1 MKIIALEESF
11 WYEKLATE
19 GSTVSHVR
27 VKSAVA
33 ADWQRKLVDFTEY
46 RLPEI
51 DRNGV
56 DMQVLSLTSPG
67 IQVQP
72 DPDVAVADARTAN
85 DFLPTSSKSIRSGSP
100 DWPPSRCRTRPRPP
114 PSYTALSSSACAEP
128 WSTITRWAITWT
140 SRSTPRSGKP
150 CRTLTSRSTST
161 PAPSPPTT
169 GWSCRDTRPW
179 IPRCGAGRHGPAAM
193 RCG

>member
-11 WYEKLATE
+11 WYDKLATE
-19 GSTVSHVR
+19 GSTVAHVR

-46 RLPEI
+46 RLPDM

-72 DPDVAVADARTAN
+72 DPDVAVADARLA
-85 DFLPTSSKSIRSGSP
+85 K
-100 DWPPSRCRTRPRPP
+100 
-114 PSYTALSSSACAEP
+114 
-128 WSTITRWAITWT
+128 
-140 SRSTPRSGKP
+140 
-150 CRTLTSRSTST
+150 
-161 PAPSPPTT
+161 
-169 GWSCRDTRPW
+169 
-179 IPRCGAGRHGPAAM
+179 PRCGAGPRGPAAT